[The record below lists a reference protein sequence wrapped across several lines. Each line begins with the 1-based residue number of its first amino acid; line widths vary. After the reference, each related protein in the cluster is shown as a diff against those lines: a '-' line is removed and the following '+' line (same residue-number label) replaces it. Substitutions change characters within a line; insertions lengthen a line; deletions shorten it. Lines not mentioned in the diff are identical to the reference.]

1 VGNNSQTEKRKA
13 VTANKN
19 QRTAGQILMLK
30 TAKKLGVMLK
40 DTLAGEAIHKEL
52 RSLVGKQEAQKR
64 ALLLEEA
71 TR

>member
-1 VGNNSQTEKRKA
+1 
-13 VTANKN
+13 
-19 QRTAGQILMLK
+19 MLK

-52 RSLVGKQEAQKR
+52 RSLAVGKQEAQKR

-71 TR
+71 TRQRFAQMKRKPWLQARAQNN